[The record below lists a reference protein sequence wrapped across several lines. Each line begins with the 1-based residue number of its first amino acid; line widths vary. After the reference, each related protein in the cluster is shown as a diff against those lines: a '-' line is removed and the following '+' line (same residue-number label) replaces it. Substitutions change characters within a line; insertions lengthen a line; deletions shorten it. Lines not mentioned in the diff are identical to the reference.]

1 MWSKVAHRTFRPLH
15 LYIMNTLISG
25 VANSWTALVFG
36 AVFNLLAT
44 NVDENLIV
52 FTIKT
57 LIGGLIWMAFQ
68 IWADR
73 IKRRNAQ
80 NKDEHKNGEEKKE
93 Q

>member
-1 MWSKVAHRTFRPLH
+1 
-15 LYIMNTLISG
+15 MNTLISG

-44 NVDENLIV
+44 SVDENLIV

-57 LIGGLIWMAFQ
+57 LIGGAIWMVFQ
-68 IWADR
+68 IWADH
-73 IKRRNAQ
+73 IKRKNAG
-80 NKDEHKNGEEKKE
+80 NKVEHKNSEEKKE

>member
-1 MWSKVAHRTFRPLH
+1 
-15 LYIMNTLISG
+15 MNTLISG

-44 NVDENLIV
+44 SVDETLIV

-57 LIGGLIWMAFQ
+57 VIGGAIWMAFQ

-73 IKRRNAQ
+73 IKRRNAES
-80 NKDEHKNGEEKKE
+80 KDEHKSSEEKKE